1 MKSILSLLILLF
13 VMSNSQAFSAENTIE
28 RVTISPKRILLYC
41 SHAPL
46 GFSSQLSPD
55 KRRITLNFPN
65 YSAAEETRMTQG
77 KGFIE
82 DVYCK
87 QSGKNIQVMI
97 QLNDKKGFTAV
108 KLPYSN
114 AVMIDV
120 FSWDSLSKSDDLY
133 RTALLG
139 SEKEI
144 SASAYQTIAK
154 SADLK
159 CSDALF
165 FSGINALQTGDLDKA
180 SARLNSALENKST
193 IPDIYAALAQIARLK
208 HQDDKAKRFQDEYA
222 GQSGIRSI
230 LDIPAQY
237 QPPTDSTG
245 TAEPVS
251 LAMILDERPAED
263 TAGTLA
269 VKQDLSVQKSKDTT
283 RFASIFAASASA
295 APSVKP
301 NESGMI
307 DEWMKTGAIA
317 GVGFV
322 VTAAFYLAWLYFR
335 WRKSKLKARIDRT
348 PTMKFDELL
357 AEKADEP
364 NRAAVQKAASMY
376 KQGSIINR
384 EITED
389 DQEEEE
395 VVLPAKKPAS
405 DFAHLEEPLPRELLL
420 QYADTDDDDDTEDE
434 EETPSLGVY
443 FPPNEVELAMHLQQE
458 GLRHKSTTLR
468 QIATSEIPHHGYELS
483 KVARKFGVERSS
495 LEVKRTLAHLETDTR
510 AMESLLSKFSG
521 IINNQ
526 MPLVKG

>member
-13 VMSNSQAFSAENTIE
+13 VISNSQAFSAENSIE

-77 KGFIE
+77 KGSIE

-154 SADLK
+154 SAELK

-165 FSGINALQTGDLDKA
+165 FSGIDALQTGDLDKA

-222 GQSGIRSI
+222 GQSGVRSI

-245 TAEPVS
+245 ISEPVS
-251 LAMILDERPAED
+251 LASILDEHSAADTSVALAEHKD
-263 TAGTLA
+263 ST
-269 VKQDLSVQKSKDTT
+269 VQKPKDTT
-283 RFASIFAASASA
+283 RFASIFSTPASVT
-295 APSVKP
+295 PTRQ

-307 DEWMKTGAIA
+307 DDWMKTGAIA

-322 VTAAFYLAWLYFR
+322 VTAAFYLVWLYFR

-348 PTMKFDELL
+348 PTTKFDELL
-357 AEKADEP
+357 AEKVEEP

-389 DQEEEE
+389 FAPEEEE
-395 VVLPAKKPAS
+395 AAPVKKPVS
-405 DFAHLEEPLPRELLL
+405 DFAHLEEPLPREVLL
-420 QYADTDDDDDTEDE
+420 QYAESNDYEEDE

-443 FPPNEVELAMHLQQE
+443 FPPNEVELALHLQQE
-458 GLRHKSTTLR
+458 GQRHKSTTLR
-468 QIATSEIPHHGYELS
+468 QIATNDIPQHGYELS